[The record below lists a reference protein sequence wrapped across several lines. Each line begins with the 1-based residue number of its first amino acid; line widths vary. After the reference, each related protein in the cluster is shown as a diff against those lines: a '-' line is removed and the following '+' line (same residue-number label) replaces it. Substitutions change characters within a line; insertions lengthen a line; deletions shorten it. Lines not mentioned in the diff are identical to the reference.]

1 MKKVAY
7 FVLMLVTWYL
17 AGMYRS
23 RPLMALCAA
32 ELTLLVLLFALSR
45 YFRAKLSARF
55 PKRSESAEAGRETVC
70 RITVVNGGRLPVGR
84 TALRLRVG
92 YQNDRKSTRR
102 RLYGSGERGESDWDV
117 QFRFPYCG
125 LARVRLDA
133 LRAFDYLTLFSV
145 SKALSEEMTVAVFP
159 GDQALVF
166 NGLAFSQRE
175 SRLSG
180 EQTVSRPGDGQH
192 EIRQLREYRVGDPSR
207 HIHWNQS
214 AKMDE
219 LWIREYEKENDATAK
234 IFADLTGSA
243 GAPQAALSAF
253 YTLLSALIMGLLK
266 ETAAVRAY
274 WQTEQG
280 LTCKSVRG
288 AVECRDLLL
297 TLYQT
302 DFTDAGADYPDT
314 QTAPLPAYDFRLTV
328 SLALFA
334 GDTLLYQFS
343 PNELEQEIKEK
354 VFTI

>member
-1 MKKVAY
+1 MKRVA
-7 FVLMLVTWYL
+7 FLLLMLATWYL

-32 ELTLLVLLFALSR
+32 ELTLFVLLFALSR
-45 YFRAKLSARF
+45 YFRARLSAYF

-70 RITVVNGGRLPVGR
+70 RITVENGGRFPAGR
-84 TALRLRVG
+84 VVLRLRLG
-92 YQNDRKSTRR
+92 YQNDRKSTKR
-102 RLYGSGERGESDWDV
+102 RLYGSSERGESDWDV
-117 QFRFPYCG
+117 RFRFPYCG
-125 LARVRLDA
+125 LARVRIDA
-133 LRAFDYLTLFSV
+133 LRAFDYLTLFSA

-159 GDQALVF
+159 GEQTLAV

-175 SRLSG
+175 NRLDG
-180 EQTVSRPGDGQH
+180 EQTVSRSGDDQH

-219 LWIREYEKENDATAK
+219 LWIREYEKENDATAEV
-234 IFADLTGSA
+234 FADLTGSA

-253 YTLLSALIMGLLK
+253 YTLLSALVLGLLK
-266 ETAAVRAY
+266 EAAAVRVHWY
-274 WQTEQG
+274 GGQG
-280 LTCKSVRG
+280 LVSKSAHS
-288 AVECRDLLL
+288 AVECRDMMLA
-297 TLYQT
+297 LYRT
-302 DFTDAGADYPDT
+302 DFTDAGANRPDA
-314 QTAPLPAYDFRLTV
+314 QDVPLPTCDLRLTV

-334 GDTLLYQFS
+334 GDTLVYQFS